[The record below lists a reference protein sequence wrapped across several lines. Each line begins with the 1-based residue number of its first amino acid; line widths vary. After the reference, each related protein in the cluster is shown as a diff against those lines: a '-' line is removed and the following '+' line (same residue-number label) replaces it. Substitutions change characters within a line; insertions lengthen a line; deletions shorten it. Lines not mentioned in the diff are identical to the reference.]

1 MQWLGLGAAEAALL
15 FGASAALLTAL
26 YLVRRKP
33 TLQEV
38 PQLALWEALRLPES
52 GGLLGRLRQP
62 LSLALA
68 LCIALLLV
76 LALRDPRPAQPEGRS
91 LVVLLDRGA
100 TMAARDERPD
110 RLTRA
115 KALVAELAR
124 GLTPADRALLV
135 ALDEH
140 AIPLSSWSER
150 PSALIEAARALVP
163 GRTSADLGRGVERAL
178 ELLRGAR
185 RPQIVL
191 VSAGALRGVDAAR
204 RKLAAAARV
213 EVAQIVVGREQ
224 RNLALTALAARPY
237 PLDPRHHEV
246 WLGAH
251 NAGARAERAK
261 LTLTLDA
268 TPLFEDELWLAP
280 QSSVSRAIPDL
291 VNAGGELRAELRPLA
306 GADALPADDRAQL
319 SLPEP
324 RRTRVLVLSPG
335 NRYLEA
341 ALLLDEN
348 LEVRF
353 QRPGAAIEAGSA
365 EVAVFD
371 RALPEA
377 PVAMPALV
385 LAPFVTSLAQP
396 LPARGSQPR
405 PFMDRFEREHPL
417 LRGLSLADVNIGRAA
432 RTTPDKTD
440 SVLAS
445 SAAALPLIVEGQRAG
460 QRFLALTF
468 DPRESDLPL
477 RPAFPLLVLGAI
489 ERLAHPEQ
497 ATRASLTSAGRA
509 AEETSLGPRALFARL
524 EPSALRQRAVLASYG
539 FPWQLLLVAALALL
553 GLEWLAYHLRLSA

>member
-15 FGASAALLTAL
+15 FAASAALLTAL
-26 YLVRRKP
+26 YLVRKKP
-33 TLQEV
+33 TVQDV
-38 PQLALWEALRLPES
+38 PRLALWEALDLPES
-52 GGLLGRLRQP
+52 GALLGRLRQP

-100 TMAARDERPD
+100 AMAARDERPD

-115 KALVAELAR
+115 KTLVSELAR
-124 GLTPADRALLV
+124 GLRPADRALLV

-140 AIPLSSWSER
+140 ATPLSSWSER
-150 PSALIEAARALVP
+150 PGALIEASRAVVP
-163 GRTSADLGRGVERAL
+163 GRGSADLARGVERAL

-204 RKLAAAARV
+204 QALAGAPDI
-213 EVAQIVVGREQ
+213 EVAQIVIGREQ
-224 RNLALTALAARPY
+224 RNLALTRLAARPY

-246 WLGAH
+246 WVGAH
-251 NAGARAERAK
+251 NAGAQGERAQ

-280 QSSVSRAIPDL
+280 RSSVSRAIPDL
-291 VNAGGELRAELRPLA
+291 VNVGGELRAELRPLA
-306 GADALPADDRAQL
+306 GADDLPGDDQARL
-319 SLPEP
+319 SLPAP
-324 RRTRVLVLSPG
+324 RRTRVLVVSPG

-353 QRPGAAIEAGSA
+353 QRPGAPIEPGSA
-365 EVAVFD
+365 DVAVFD
-371 RALPEA
+371 RALPPTPA
-377 PVAMPALV
+377 ALPALV
-385 LAPFVTSLAQP
+385 LAPFVASPAQP
-396 LPARGSQPR
+396 LPARGSQAR
-405 PFMDRFEREHPL
+405 PFVDRFDRDHPL
-417 LRGLSLADVNIGRAA
+417 LRGLSLADVNISRAA
-432 RTTPDKTD
+432 RTAPDKAD
-440 SVLAS
+440 RVLAS
-445 SAAALPLIVEGQRAG
+445 SAAALPLIVEGERAG

-477 RPAFPLLVLGAI
+477 RPAFPLLVLAAI
-489 ERLAHPEQ
+489 DRLAHPEQ
-497 ATRASLTSAGRA
+497 AARAALASAGRPA
-509 AEETSLGPRALFARL
+509 GETSIGPRALFARL
-524 EPSALRQRAVLASYG
+524 EPSELRRRAGLASHG

-553 GLEWLAYHLRLSA
+553 ALEWLAYHLRLSA